1 MCVFSGYSSPE
12 ASQWFLFVL
21 LAVRVRFVAR
31 GRPANGSSFVLL
43 RAERNSNAKFA
54 CFGARAMPVDGQT
67 LASRLCLIFGQSGFE
82 PWAKSGPAAAR
93 TAAASA
99 SSGPSR
105 SPSSF
110 WLRRTGTVE
119 KTTPPLRAPRVSAS
133 PVLPRPVGA
142 NQQKGLPRAGV
153 LCLAVELY

>member
-1 MCVFSGYSSPE
+1 MAISSNLVQFKLPLRRRSKLMCI
-12 ASQWFLFVL
+12 Q
-21 LAVRVRFVAR
+21 RRFVAR
-31 GRPANGSSFVLL
+31 GHGSSSLPSGCYVC
-43 RAERNSNAKFA
+43 SNAA
-54 CFGARAMPVDGQT
+54 PGDGQT

-110 WLRRTGTVE
+110 WLRRTGTAE
-119 KTTPPLRAPRVSAS
+119 KTTPPLTARVSAS

-142 NQQKGLPRAGV
+142 NQQKQRFWRFREV
-153 LCLAVELY
+153 LSRRRVVLIPT

>member
-99 SSGPSR
+99 CSAPSR

-110 WLRRTGTVE
+110 WLRRTGTAE
-119 KTTPPLRAPRVSAS
+119 KTTPPLTARVSAS

-142 NQQKGLPRAGV
+142 NQQKQRFGGKF
-153 LCLAVELY
+153 CLAVELY